1 MALEVDTQHV
11 SSHQEEKV
19 STTLTIE
26 ETCASPATFATEQC
40 SMPQE
45 CAAQSGTH
53 EPNASTTVQ
62 TEEPVVSTAALDTE
76 RRPVEEPIVP
86 IVGTHQQ

>member
-1 MALEVDTQHV
+1 MAQLVGKHV
-11 SSHQEEKV
+11 SSHQEEKA

-26 ETCASPATFATEQC
+26 ETGSSPATFATEQS

-53 EPNASTTVQ
+53 EPNAPTTVQ
-62 TEEPVVSTAALDTE
+62 IEEPVVSTAALATE
-76 RRPVEEPIVP
+76 QRPVEEPIVP
-86 IVGTHQQ
+86 ILETHQQ